1 MDAIELMVEEHK
13 NIKLMLKIVRK
24 ISANII
30 NAAEVD
36 FDEFEKVIDFIRNY
50 ADKHHHK
57 KEEDYLF
64 NKMVEEIG
72 PTAEKVVNQ
81 GMLVEHDWGRLFIRR
96 LDEALKELKGG
107 NEEAKLDIIANAVG
121 YATHLG
127 DHIHKEDNVIYNF
140 ARRQLK
146 PETMEEINKE
156 CASFEKEATGEAK
169 KYLDILNEL
178 AKKYEI
184 EMEEI

>member
-1 MDAIELMVEEHK
+1 MDAINLMVEEHK

-24 ISANII
+24 VAFNIM
-30 NAAEVD
+30 NGGQVN
-36 FDEFEKVIDFIRNY
+36 FDEFDKIIDFIRNY

-96 LDEALKELKGG
+96 LDEALKDLKEGK
-107 NEEAKLDIIANAVG
+107 EEAKLDIVANAVG
-121 YATHLG
+121 YNNLLK

-146 PETMEEINKE
+146 AETLEKINEECE
-156 CASFEKEATGEAK
+156 SFEKETIEEAK
-169 KYLDILNEL
+169 KYLDILTDL

-184 EMEEI
+184 EMEE